1 MAIKLTYHFRIPV
14 GTVDPEA
21 VLSHL
26 KDVLNSFAAKPDCT
40 KFYIGIT
47 NNLKRRL
54 TEHRRTRP
62 EFTLM
67 CAIYKEEESHLTDR
81 FHNLESAAIARFRGG
96 VRNKSTGRSLRCD
109 NSPGGQQP
117 HNWLYLL
124 VDKRDVAGIPV
135 HSVDAALWG
144 DELEP

>member
-14 GTVDPEA
+14 GTVDQEA

-26 KDVLNSFAAKPDCT
+26 KDVLNSFAAKQDCT

-47 NNLKRRL
+47 NHLARRL
-54 TEHRRTRP
+54 KEHQKTRP

-67 CAIYKEEESHLTDR
+67 CAIYKEEQSHLGDR

-96 VRNKSTGRSLRCD
+96 VLNKSTGRLLRCD
-109 NSPGGQQP
+109 NTPGGQQP

-124 VDKRDVAGIPV
+124 VDKRDVAGIPR
-135 HSVDAALWG
+135 HSDDPALWG
-144 DELEP
+144 DELDA